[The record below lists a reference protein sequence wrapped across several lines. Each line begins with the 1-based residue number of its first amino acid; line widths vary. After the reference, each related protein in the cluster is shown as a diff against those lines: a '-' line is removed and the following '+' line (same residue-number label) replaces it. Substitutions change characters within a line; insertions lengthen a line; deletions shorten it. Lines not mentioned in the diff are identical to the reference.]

1 MKYRNF
7 RQAWLFMDEARQTL
21 PNLTARLL
29 DEEAS
34 LTSTEEQE
42 NAFLASSSR
51 KKDARSTGKNE
62 EKPNKKKM
70 DMSKVACYNCRK
82 KGHFARNCPSLKK
95 TNEEQ
100 NENQR
105 NNSAFNV
112 ECQEALFAAPQSD
125 EDKWIMDSGASA
137 HMTHHREFF
146 WKFEETSKN
155 DVALANKQ
163 ELPIKGIGTIKI
175 EKLIDGKWYESTI
188 TNVLYVPNLKR
199 NLFSEGVLTKKG
211 MKIIKEQDS
220 AKVIDKKKIVAY
232 AIRESNNL
240 YAMLFRT
247 IVNPEA
253 NVVSRGDLKLW
264 HEHLGHVNVK
274 SLREMI
280 KKNLV
285 EGVKMSDVNNF
296 FCKGCQ
302 YGKQYKL
309 PFSSTERRKTVP
321 TYLL

>member
-1 MKYRNF
+1 MIILDRFHQVKMNRDESIAQHVAKVENLASQVRETGETLSDVAIVIKILGTLPMKYRNF
-7 RQAWLFMDEARQTL
+7 RQAWLSIDETRQTL

-34 LTSTEEQE
+34 LTTTEEQE

-51 KKDARSTGKNE
+51 KKGARSTGKNE
-62 EKPNKKKM
+62 EKSNKKKM
-70 DMSKVACYNCRK
+70 DMGKVACYNCRK

-100 NENQR
+100 KENQR

-163 ELPIKGIGTIKI
+163 ELPIKGIGTVKIK
-175 EKLIDGKWYESTI
+175 KLIDGKWYESTI

-220 AKVIDKKKIVAY
+220 AKVIDKKRI
-232 AIRESNNL
+232 
-240 YAMLFRT
+240 
-247 IVNPEA
+247 
-253 NVVSRGDLKLW
+253 
-264 HEHLGHVNVK
+264 
-274 SLREMI
+274 
-280 KKNLV
+280 
-285 EGVKMSDVNNF
+285 GVRDS
-296 FCKGCQ
+296 
-302 YGKQYKL
+302 
-309 PFSSTERRKTVP
+309 
-321 TYLL
+321 